1 MKYKILNVNLIIF
14 QEIELMKIEHI
25 TNSRNS
31 TNLSQI
37 YQVSIS
43 FHENLSLSIII
54 LCQENGVCFQGKT
67 KGFLRS
73 IGTLVV
79 DWRGRIMFHSI

>member
-1 MKYKILNVNLIIF
+1 MKHKILNVNLIIF
-14 QEIELMKIEHI
+14 QEIGLMKIEHI

-43 FHENLSLSIII
+43 FRENLSLI
-54 LCQENGVCFQGKT
+54 LLFYARKMVFAF
-67 KGFLRS
+67 KGRLKAS
-73 IGTLVV
+73 Y
-79 DWRGRIMFHSI
+79 GR

>member
-54 LCQENGVCFQGKT
+54 LCQENGICFQGKI

-73 IGTLVV
+73 IETLVV